1 MRTIQFTQVFTV
13 LFLSLS
19 LLACKHENG
28 RDHDHDYEH
37 EDAHHGH
44 EHSGL
49 EIVFTKAQ
57 QSKIDFAVETAKA
70 APFNQIIKT
79 TAQVL
84 PAQSEEQIL
93 VAKTNGIIS
102 FASPD
107 LVAGKAVQ
115 VGQSLLNINA
125 QGMADNN
132 LSVRLAEAE
141 SQYLQTKAEYE
152 RKQSLAQENIISES
166 ELLRAKTD
174 FQNAEVIYKNLQ
186 ENFTA
191 GKQVLRATF
200 NGYITDVMVKNG
212 DFAEAGQPLVRIS
225 NSRNI
230 FIQAEVQTKYYNA
243 LAGVQNAHIL
253 LPGTGEKHNLQTLNG
268 KLVSYGKSTDR
279 DNPLIPVTFSI
290 NNSIGLVPGS
300 FVEIYMLCST
310 THDAISVPNEALIEE
325 MGAFFI
331 ILQKE
336 EEEFEKQPIVKGS
349 TDGMRTEI
357 LSGLMEGQNFVSQGA
372 VYVKLAQVAGTLDA
386 HSVHVH

>member
-132 LSVRLAEAE
+132 LSV
-141 SQYLQTKAEYE
+141 
-152 RKQSLAQENIISES
+152 
-166 ELLRAKTD
+166 LL
-174 FQNAEVIYKNLQ
+174 
-186 ENFTA
+186 
-191 GKQVLRATF
+191 
-200 NGYITDVMVKNG
+200 
-212 DFAEAGQPLVRIS
+212 S
-225 NSRNI
+225 
-230 FIQAEVQTKYYNA
+230 
-243 LAGVQNAHIL
+243 
-253 LPGTGEKHNLQTLNG
+253 
-268 KLVSYGKSTDR
+268 
-279 DNPLIPVTFSI
+279 
-290 NNSIGLVPGS
+290 
-300 FVEIYMLCST
+300 
-310 THDAISVPNEALIEE
+310 
-325 MGAFFI
+325 
-331 ILQKE
+331 
-336 EEEFEKQPIVKGS
+336 
-349 TDGMRTEI
+349 
-357 LSGLMEGQNFVSQGA
+357 
-372 VYVKLAQVAGTLDA
+372 
-386 HSVHVH
+386 